1 MTIYLLPLGD
11 QHVPLLDAISKA
23 VDGAFGLPASR
34 LPPAPVPEYA
44 YNETRGQY
52 HSTTILKALAAHV
65 PKDALRLLAI
75 ANVDLYVPDLNFVFG
90 EAAVDGRVCVIS
102 LYRLRP
108 EFHGEPTDEPL
119 FTERAVKE
127 AVHELGHTFGLR
139 HCPDPHCVMHFSN
152 SIRDTDRKSSEF
164 CEETS
169 KRLRSKLGAL
179 GTAA

>member
-11 QHVPLLDAISKA
+11 QDAPLLDAISEA
-23 VDGAFGLPASR
+23 VERAFGLSAGR
-34 LPPAPVPEYA
+34 LPPTPVPEYA
-44 YNETRGQY
+44 YNESRGQY
-52 HSTTILKALAAHV
+52 HSTTILKALVAYI
-65 PKDALRLLAI
+65 PKNALRLLAI

-108 EFHGEPTDEPL
+108 EFHGEPTDERL

-152 SIRDTDRKSSEF
+152 SIWDTDRKSSEF
-164 CEETS
+164 CKETA
-169 KRLRSKLGAL
+169 KQLRSKLSAL